1 MPVNNHHH
9 PERAAEA
16 RIQGSAA
23 TWLGSPLAWFEGCS
37 LWRGLKADIAD
48 AFIQRQFGA

>member
-23 TWLGSPLAWFEGCS
+23 YRPA
-37 LWRGLKADIAD
+37 A
-48 AFIQRQFGA
+48 FGAASRPILPTPISSGSLAH